1 MEMRGSQ
8 NPKWS
13 PIMKKI
19 STCIILLSVIFLVPL
34 TSGADI
40 YRYVD
45 ERGVVSF
52 TDNPRHSGY
61 RIYLRESSGG
71 PRNVPMKYYPYRTVV
86 REACSIYELEEPLL
100 RAVMEVE
107 SDYNQY
113 AVSTAGAR
121 GLMQLMPQTMA
132 RVGVGNPWDPRQNI
146 MGGAKYLKGLLQQF
160 HGELSLALA
169 AYNAGPNAVIKY
181 GKIPPYPQTQRYVMK
196 VMDRYYRYA
205 GITN

>member
-1 MEMRGSQ
+1 
-8 NPKWS
+8 
-13 PIMKKI
+13 MKRFN
-19 STCIILLSVIFLVPL
+19 IFIAAIAVFILVPVL
-34 TSGADI
+34 AEADI

-61 RIYLRESSGG
+61 TMYLRETSTG
-71 PRNVPMKYYPYRTVV
+71 PSKVQMRYYPYRTVV
-86 REACSIYELEEPLL
+86 KEACSIFKLEEPLL

-107 SDYNQY
+107 SDYNRY
-113 AVSTAGAR
+113 AVSSAGAR

-132 RVGVGNPWDPRQNI
+132 YVGVGNPWDPKQNI
-146 MGGAKYLKGLLQQF
+146 MGGAKYLKGLLKQF
-160 HGELSLALA
+160 YGDIPLALA
-169 AYNAGPNAVIKY
+169 AYNAGPNAVVKY
-181 GKIPPYPQTQRYVMK
+181 GKIPPYPQTERYVTK